1 MTDSTAK
8 PSASSDKLLK
18 GLKWVAFGA
27 VGLYLWRAN
36 KVEETLSGVKNPHGL
51 KLAIDSEK
59 ALGYAFEVI
68 PPLKKLN
75 PMVKVGVMEFLK
87 GFNKGKE

>member
-1 MTDSTAK
+1 MTDSTAN
-8 PSASSDKLLK
+8 PSASQDKLTK
-18 GLKWVAFGA
+18 GLKWLAFGA

-36 KVEETLSGVKNPHGL
+36 KIESKKAGVENLSGL
-51 KLAIDSEK
+51 KIGIDSEK

-68 PPLKKLN
+68 PPLKKMN
-75 PMVKVGVMEFLK
+75 PMVKMGVMEFLK